1 MAANAGMSKEASKQ
15 YGTEASMTPDRE
27 RPTSPVRDGGSD
39 AGGAP
44 MSGTTEFTHARTRV
58 KDQGTTLKRSLGV

>member
-1 MAANAGMSKEASKQ
+1 MAANSGMSHENAKAWGTAASV
-15 YGTEASMTPDRE
+15 TPDRD
-27 RPTSPVRDGGSD
+27 RPTSPIRDGGSD

-58 KDQGTTLKRSLGV
+58 KDQGTSMKRRLP